1 MSAAP
6 SLGIPELAGLCS
18 YDDAARVGLPV
29 DENVRRLVRYHWVE
43 LRLRTIS
50 LSHVIATPEWEVKCA
65 LSLHQWYDTEHANG
79 IRNRIAEMRNPVPRL
94 DVAPDPAL
102 DAFLDEVIRASDTV
116 ELLTGIYRVAR
127 PALADAYRRHLKA
140 TNPLVDHPTQRLVRS
155 IIGEE
160 DDALVW
166 GGRALSA
173 LLAGNPAARKRSA
186 AWEEHL
192 AAYLAAAR
200 GIAGDGD
207 QAAIP
212 ERLPMRRASANQ
224 PFVPDLH
231 PRRDRRFKGELNFN
245 FPPHQVYNSPGI
257 SAAER
262 NLALLCKR
270 TLEMDVPETMAS
282 FLIERRDR
290 PWEYHLEMSRQLWD
304 EARHSMMGTVAFEA
318 KRVDWTKIP
327 LNISFSLRLNLHAD
341 PIERQLMLFAIEQ
354 SLMPADTGKRFEYE
368 TAVEAGDALS
378 AHFHDYDWADEVL
391 HARIGRRW
399 VKEEGITPQEA
410 IERGQMIHERTWAE
424 LEQYKVGEEQA
435 EWWSDFVFQVLG
447 IESAAD
453 PEKLADLKVVDVKRS
468 SG

>member
-1 MSAAP
+1 MSVAP

-18 YDDAARVGLPV
+18 YDDAARVGHSV
-29 DENVRRLVRYHWVE
+29 EENVRRLLRYHWVE
-43 LRLRTIS
+43 LRLRAIT
-50 LSHVIATPEWEVKCA
+50 LSHLPATPEWEVKCA
-65 LSLHQWYDTEHANG
+65 FALHQLYDTEHVNLL
-79 IRNRIAEMRNPVPRL
+79 RTRIIEMRNPVPRF
-94 DVAPDPAL
+94 DTAPDTAL
-102 DAFLDEVIRASDTV
+102 EAFLDELSRSTDTI

-140 TNPLVDHPTQRLVRS
+140 TNPLVDHPTQRIIRQ

-166 GGRALSA
+166 GGRAVSA

-192 AAYLAAAR
+192 SAYLAAAR

-207 QAAIP
+207 ATAVP
-212 ERLPMRRASANQ
+212 ERLPMRRATG
-224 PFVPDLH
+224 PFVPDMH

-245 FPPHQVYNSPGI
+245 FPPHQIKNTPGI

-270 TLEMDVPETMAS
+270 TLEMDVPEMMAS
-282 FLIERRDR
+282 ILVERRDR

-304 EARHSMMGTVAFEA
+304 EARHAMMGTVWFEA

-327 LNISFSLRLNLHAD
+327 LNIGFSLRLNLHAD

-354 SLMPADTGKRFEYE
+354 SLMPADSGKRFEYE

-391 HARIGRRW
+391 HVHIGRRW
-399 VKEEGITPQEA
+399 VKDEGITPQEA

-435 EWWSDFVFQVLG
+435 EWWPDFVHQVLG
-447 IESAAD
+447 VESAAR
-453 PEKLADLKVVDVKRS
+453 PETLAPLKEIDARHS

>member
-1 MSAAP
+1 MSIAP
-6 SLGIPELAGLCS
+6 TLGIPELAGLCS
-18 YDDAARVGLPV
+18 YDDAARVGFSV
-29 DENVRRLVRYHWVE
+29 EENVRRLVRYHWVE
-43 LRLRTIS
+43 LRLRAIT
-50 LSHVIATPEWEVKCA
+50 LSHLTATPEWEVKCA
-65 LSLHQWYDTEHANG
+65 FSLHQWYDTEHANG
-79 IRNRIAEMRNPVPRL
+79 LRVRIAEMRNPLPRL
-94 DVAPDPAL
+94 DQSPDPAL
-102 DAFLDEVIRASDTV
+102 DAFLDEVIRSADTV
-116 ELLTGIYRVAR
+116 ELLTGLYRVAR

-140 TNPLVDHPTQRLVRS
+140 TNPLVDHPTQRLLRTLV
-155 IIGEE
+155 GEE

-192 AAYLAAAR
+192 GAWLSAAR

-207 QAAIP
+207 PASVP
-212 ERLPMRRASANQ
+212 ERLPMRRTSE
-224 PFVPDLH
+224 PYVPDFH

-245 FPPHQVYNSPGI
+245 FPPHQVYNTPGI

-270 TLEMDVPETMAS
+270 TLEMDVPEMMAS
-282 FLIERRDR
+282 FIVERRDR
-290 PWEYHLEMSRQLWD
+290 PWEYHLDMSRQLWD
-304 EARHSMMGTVAFEA
+304 EARHAMMGTVAFEA
-318 KRVDWTKIP
+318 RRVDWTKIP
-327 LNISFSLRLNLHAD
+327 LNISFALRLNLHAD
-341 PIERQLMLFAIEQ
+341 PVERQLMLFSIEQ
-354 SLMPADTGKRFEYE
+354 SLMPADTGKRLEYQ
-368 TAVEAGDALS
+368 TAVEADDALS

-424 LEQYKVGEEQA
+424 LDQYRVGEEQT
-435 EWWSDFVFQVLG
+435 EWWGDFVHQVLG
-447 IESAAD
+447 IESAAS
-453 PEKLADLKVVDVKRS
+453 PEKLAELKVVDVRRT